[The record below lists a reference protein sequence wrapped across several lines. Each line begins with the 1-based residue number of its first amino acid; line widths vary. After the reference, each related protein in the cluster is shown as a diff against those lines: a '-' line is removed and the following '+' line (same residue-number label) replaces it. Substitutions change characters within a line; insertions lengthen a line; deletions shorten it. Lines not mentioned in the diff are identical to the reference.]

1 MTMIDVTWH
10 VGKTRGQ
17 LSVTVDDTGQLKVT
31 TASGRSRTV
40 TPYDYRTTDN
50 HETEARTDDE

>member
-17 LSVTVDDTGQLKVT
+17 LSVTV
-31 TASGRSRTV
+31 
-40 TPYDYRTTDN
+40 TPYDYRMTDN
-50 HETEARTDDE
+50 HETEAPTDDE